1 MVLNKLFQE
10 ELKLVSKKEEPP
22 IETVF
27 NGSNETF
34 RFSSGEIWTD
44 EKFFH
49 GVYTARVKLPKGKGF
64 WPAFWLY
71 SGNPWNEIDIFEFWN
86 ENDFWGYYDP
96 SKLQRIHHMNFWN
109 EIDGNVQNR
118 PHANEDESIDY
129 SDNFHTFSMIW
140 QEDYIQWFV
149 DGDSKRLRS
158 LHNPNPLNNDEPAFP
173 VNPMHIVLNVAI
185 QNSLD
190 ISSVIPNAWH
200 FERPDYDAGYFP
212 QQMEVLWVKHHYLA
226 PFYDS
231 FTVTDQDQVYL
242 SSREDSYLTGNNLTF
257 DCDF

>member
-71 SGNPWNEIDIFEFWN
+71 SGNPWNEIDIFEF
-86 ENDFWGYYDP
+86 
-96 SKLQRIHHMNFWN
+96 
-109 EIDGNVQNR
+109 
-118 PHANEDESIDY
+118 
-129 SDNFHTFSMIW
+129 
-140 QEDYIQWFV
+140 
-149 DGDSKRLRS
+149 
-158 LHNPNPLNNDEPAFP
+158 
-173 VNPMHIVLNVAI
+173 
-185 QNSLD
+185 
-190 ISSVIPNAWH
+190 
-200 FERPDYDAGYFP
+200 
-212 QQMEVLWVKHHYLA
+212 
-226 PFYDS
+226 
-231 FTVTDQDQVYL
+231 
-242 SSREDSYLTGNNLTF
+242 
-257 DCDF
+257 